1 MKQSYVCH
9 SCHTT
14 YPVSR
19 DLWKCPCGGLLDLD
33 KQMPL
38 LHPTAWKSGPPTLWR
53 FLDALPFEKDAKSWQ
68 NVTLGEG
75 DTPLLPVSADKPNVY
90 VKVDYLM
97 PTLSFKDRGAAVLI
111 AKALELGATSVIADS
126 SGNAG
131 TAVSAYAAR
140 AGIACE
146 VFCSNTVSPKKQ
158 AQMAA
163 YNATVHTIAGTRED
177 VARAAQQKAAN
188 LEEGGFYA
196 SHVYNPYFYEGTK
209 TYAYEIYEQLGEA
222 PDTVIVPVGNGTLL
236 LGAYYGFSE
245 LLANRLIGKCPK
257 IVAVQAQQCAP
268 LAHAFA
274 TGEPSITPTLGQT
287 TIAEGIAIA
296 APPRATQILEA
307 VRNTDGTF
315 ITVSEAQIARARSA
329 LAKQGFDVEPT
340 SAATYA
346 AFHLYRH
353 CETETIVIPLCGSGT
368 KASEHIAT

>member
-1 MKQSYVCH
+1 MKQSYVCR

-14 YPVSR
+14 YAVSR
-19 DLWKCPCGGLLDLD
+19 NLWKCPCGGLLDLD
-33 KQMPL
+33 KQTPL
-38 LHPTAWKSGPPTLWR
+38 LQPFAWKSGPPTLWR
-53 FLDALPFEKDAKSWQ
+53 FIDALPFEKNAKSWQ
-68 NVTLGEG
+68 TVTLGEG
-75 DTPLLPVSADKPNVY
+75 HTPLLPVSADKPNIY

-131 TAVSAYAAR
+131 TAISAYAAR

-158 AQMAA
+158 AQMTA

-177 VARAAQQKAAN
+177 VARAAQRKAAN
-188 LEEGGFYA
+188 LEKGGFYA

-236 LGAYYGFSE
+236 LGAYHGFSE

-257 IVAVQAQQCAP
+257 IVAVQADKCAP
-268 LAHAFA
+268 LANAFA
-274 TGEPSITPTLGQT
+274 RREQSVTPTLGQT

-296 APPRATQILEA
+296 APARATQILEA
-307 VRNTDGTF
+307 VRNTGGTF
-315 ITVSEAQIARARSA
+315 ITVSEAQIAKARLA

-346 AFHLYRH
+346 AFHVYRR
-353 CETETIVIPLCGSGT
+353 CETETIVIPLCGSET
-368 KASEHIAT
+368 KASEHIAK

>member
-1 MKQSYVCH
+1 M
-9 SCHTT
+9 
-14 YPVSR
+14 
-19 DLWKCPCGGLLDLD
+19 
-33 KQMPL
+33 
-38 LHPTAWKSGPPTLWR
+38 WR
-53 FLDALPFEKDAKSWQ
+53 FIDALPFEKNAKSWQ
-68 NVTLGEG
+68 TVTLGEG
-75 DTPLLPVSADKPNVY
+75 HTPLLPVSADKPNIY

-131 TAVSAYAAR
+131 TAISAYAAR

-158 AQMAA
+158 AQMTA

-177 VARAAQQKAAN
+177 VARAAQRKAAN
-188 LEEGGFYA
+188 LEKGGFYA

-236 LGAYYGFSE
+236 LGAYHGFSE

-257 IVAVQAQQCAP
+257 IVAVQAEKCAP
-268 LAHAFA
+268 LANAFA
-274 TGEPSITPTLGQT
+274 RREQSVTPTLGQT

-296 APPRATQILEA
+296 APARATQILEA
-307 VRNTDGTF
+307 VRNTGGTF
-315 ITVSEAQIARARSA
+315 ITVSEAQIAKARLA

-340 SAATYA
+340 STATYA
-346 AFHLYRH
+346 AFHVYRR

-368 KASEHIAT
+368 KASEHIAK